1 MLAISASKLFVDL
14 SASILFYKQHL
25 GIASAKSI
33 DGTCL
38 WHIHIDRKLPIV
50 IVSNE
55 KKWLLFKNKRNGID
69 CIWPWTST
77 FVYNKLSL
85 FVKKDIIDRRAIENI
100 VVQLRWF
107 ILHNKLDMRQCKNF
121 NYDKCLTQ
129 LWSLKKTKTT

>member
-1 MLAISASKLFVDL
+1 M
-14 SASILFYKQHL
+14 
-25 GIASAKSI
+25 
-33 DGTCL
+33 
-38 WHIHIDRKLPIV
+38 R
-50 IVSNE
+50 
-55 KKWLLFKNKRNGID
+55 RNGCSSKTNEMALTAFGHELLQI
-69 CIWPWTST
+69 